1 EVSNGPYLVDHN
13 ILASPAAIENFS
25 QGGAYVH
32 NLIAGTVVLEPVVD
46 RPTPYHLPHST
57 EVAGYAAIRGGD
69 DRWIAN
75 LVTAPA
81 GEPGPYGR
89 APSPIAHRPP
99 ATSGYDAHPGSMAD
113 YLAQVGDPS
122 RVDHERFFAVPAPV
136 YVHHNT
142 YGPGTAGYASK
153 EDPTALSDARARV
166 EERDEAG
173 YLVYELGQEFDAA
186 HSEAIDGRDLERV
199 RLVDADFED
208 PEGLPV
214 RFDADLLGQPKALG
228 ERYPAGP
235 LAALRAGAG
244 EVRIW

>member
-1 EVSNGPYLVDHN
+1 IS
-13 ILASPAAIENFS
+13 
-25 QGGAYVH
+25 
-32 NLIAGTVVLEPVVD
+32 
-46 RPTPYHLPHST
+46 TPYHLPHST

-75 LVTAPA
+75 LFTTPA
-81 GEPGPYGR
+81 GEPGAYGR
-89 APSPIAHRPP
+89 APSPIAHRSHG
-99 ATSGYDAHPGSMAD
+99 TSGYDAHPGSMAD

-122 RVDHERFFAVPAPV
+122 RGDHERFFAVPAPV

-142 YGPGTAGYASK
+142 YGPGTAGYASE
-153 EDPTALSDARARV
+153 EDPTALSDARARE

-173 YLVYELGQEFDAA
+173 QRAYELGQECDAA
-186 HSEAIDGRDLERV
+186 HSEAVVGCDLKRE
-199 RLVDADFED
+199 RLVVADFED

-214 RFDADLLGQPKALG
+214 RSDADLLGQPNALG